1 MTSAK
6 NILYLPAR
14 TQITQDNVY
23 VYVDVVFHL
32 HLKHKIRIIVQ
43 SHFYQALWMV
53 NCPER
58 LMILAL
64 IECRK
69 RSVGPH
75 LASFLASSN

>member
-1 MTSAK
+1 
-6 NILYLPAR
+6 
-14 TQITQDNVY
+14 
-23 VYVDVVFHL
+23 
-32 HLKHKIRIIVQ
+32 
-43 SHFYQALWMV
+43 MV